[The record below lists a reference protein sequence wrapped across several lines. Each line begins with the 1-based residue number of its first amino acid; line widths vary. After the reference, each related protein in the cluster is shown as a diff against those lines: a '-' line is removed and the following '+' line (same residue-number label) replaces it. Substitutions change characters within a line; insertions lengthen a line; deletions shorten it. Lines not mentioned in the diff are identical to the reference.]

1 MRGQCRDSGAS
12 RAALLHPRGWVVAY
26 TRVLQPC
33 CCHLT
38 WQGLPRLRAA
48 ALPLPCPSALVP
60 TRDISPLST
69 WVSATETAGHEGPF
83 WPLLLLLPALLS
95 KGGGKRNFS
104 EDQAFPRPL
113 PSETSLVENFRV
125 IPGSLGWREQR
136 VICTADLASF
146 YSAAVQCRANALWE
160 GIRLMI
166 FWWKVSHPLEMSS
179 LVWPPCF
186 VSDTLLYP
194 KHVAQVALALLT
206 ALRSLFQF

>member
-1 MRGQCRDSGAS
+1 M
-12 RAALLHPRGWVVAY
+12 
-26 TRVLQPC
+26 
-33 CCHLT
+33 
-38 WQGLPRLRAA
+38 
-48 ALPLPCPSALVP
+48 
-60 TRDISPLST
+60 
-69 WVSATETAGHEGPF
+69 
-83 WPLLLLLPALLS
+83 
-95 KGGGKRNFS
+95 
-104 EDQAFPRPL
+104 
-113 PSETSLVENFRV
+113 
-125 IPGSLGWREQR
+125 
-136 VICTADLASF
+136 ICTADLASF